1 MSQLIGFE
9 LTSEEGEAVFVPLQ
23 HVVTI
28 KDCKIENGM
37 HTTIG
42 LSTGEYLHVVESY
55 DDIID
60 KWLEDPTNEV
70 ITACFPLHPGVMD
83 MSQ

>member
-1 MSQLIGFE
+1 MRI
-9 LTSEEGEAVFVPLQ
+9 LTF
-23 HVVTI
+23 
-28 KDCKIENGM
+28 DIEDWF
-37 HTTIG
+37 HIIQ
-42 LSTGEYLHVVESY
+42 EYP

-70 ITACFPLHPGVMD
+70 LTAYFPHHPGVMD